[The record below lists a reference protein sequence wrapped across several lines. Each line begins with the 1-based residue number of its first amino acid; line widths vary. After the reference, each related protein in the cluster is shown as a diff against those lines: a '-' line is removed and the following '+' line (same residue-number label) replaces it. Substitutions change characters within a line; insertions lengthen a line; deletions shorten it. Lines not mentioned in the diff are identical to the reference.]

1 MSTSEPQPLVADVA
15 DLKHCCATFYAS
27 DWARLLHGESLHP
40 GGLALTGR
48 LGSLLGLEQ
57 NARVLDVAS
66 GSGRS
71 AVFLAERFG
80 WSVIAIDLAD
90 EHSTAVVAA
99 AAGAGVSDRVTFV
112 RGDAEALP
120 FADGAFDAVICE
132 CALCTFP
139 AKAVA
144 CAEFFRVLNPG
155 GRIGVSDVT
164 RNGSLPDDLASVL
177 AWVACIADAQPI
189 AGYRSL
195 LAAAGFAVD
204 REERHDVVL
213 RQLLEDIRTR
223 LLGVELV
230 VKLQDLELPGVDIA
244 QVKSLARSAEFAVRS
259 GVLGYGLLVGTK
271 PLSASVPSVR
281 LGPGFRAQPQPAD
294 TPS

>member
-1 MSTSEPQPLVADVA
+1 MSTSDPQPLVA
-15 DLKHCCATFYAS
+15 DLKHCCATFYAG
-27 DWARLLHGESLHP
+27 DWARFLLGESLHP

-48 LGSLLGLEQ
+48 LGSLLELER

-71 AVFLAERFG
+71 AVSLAERFG
-80 WSVIAIDLAD
+80 WSVTAIDLAD

-99 AAGAGVSDRVTFV
+99 AAGAGVSDRVAFV

-120 FADGAFDAVICE
+120 FADGTFDAVICE

-144 CAEFFRVLNPG
+144 CAEFFRVLKPG

-204 REERHDVVL
+204 HEERHDSA
-213 RQLLEDIRTR
+213 LEQMVEAIRTR

-230 VKLQDLELPGVDIA
+230 AKLQDLDLSGVDIA
-244 QVKSLARSAEFAVRS
+244 QAKSLARRAEHAVRS

-271 PLSASVPSVR
+271 PLNPPASCVQ
-281 LGPGFRAQPQPAD
+281 LGPESRAQPRPEDA
-294 TPS
+294 P